1 MTTFSTSLT
10 NLTVLLS
17 QSLECSYYV
26 GRRMQHA
33 YCSVCRYSDLCA
45 HDFSHSVELWY

>member
-17 QSLECSYYV
+17 QSHEYSYCV
-26 GRRMQHA
+26 ARRI
-33 YCSVCRYSDLCA
+33 
-45 HDFSHSVELWY
+45 